1 MGGYPN
7 PTPDKLCFLTNH
19 VLSCVDAEAP
29 HNFWRMSG
37 DKWEP
42 QSDAGLEREITNV
55 LGPIPLAK
63 QLARYEHKNEVKH
76 NSSSVTATTTAT
88 TTAAVTAT
96 STAITTTTPAK
107 GTKRKLPGSVG
118 TIIAS
123 STDDTVETINVS
135 AVIATV
141 MFPPNKENS
150 VSSSTRKSSRRK
162 QKVEHKR
169 KVDPKPELVVS
180 SPKDAMK
187 IDDLSKANKTL
198 EEEKKQLGILK
209 RFEAMKASRLR
220 TSGKIEAIDART
232 LHTSGKNIPSRDGV
246 DTVST
251 TSTTTPSVGVKNATA
266 VYQKRKSPESTLNE
280 SVRPQKQQV

>member
-1 MGGYPN
+1 MG
-7 PTPDKLCFLTNH
+7 
-19 VLSCVDAEAP
+19 
-29 HNFWRMSG
+29 
-37 DKWEP
+37 
-42 QSDAGLEREITNV
+42 GLEREITNV

-63 QLARYEHKNEVKH
+63 QLAQYEHKNEVKH
-76 NSSSVTATTTAT
+76 NSSSSVTATTAT

-123 STDDTVETINVS
+123 STDDAVETINAS

-169 KVDPKPELVVS
+169 KVDPKPQVVVS

-198 EEEKKQLGILK
+198 EKDKIQLSISK

-220 TSGKIEAIDART
+220 TSGKI
-232 LHTSGKNIPSRDGV
+232 IPSRDGV

-251 TSTTTPSVGVKNATA
+251 TSTTTPSVGVKNATV

-280 SVRPQKQQV
+280 SVRPQKQQVVE